1 METNTIDEAKVAKLP
16 QEGVHCFAANGKQ
29 INVRRIIT
37 VPLMAITVVLGF
49 FFLLSKYSNLIIACA
64 SFACFV
70 IAALVFAHTFLIA
83 KYRIAVDYNEKK
95 IILRYRYNLITIPF
109 ETFDA
114 REGEPDRAE
123 ALLENSQL
131 GGNEKVYYLVL
142 DNVLDDACYQTTTK
156 DLASK
161 EDFFKLKDEAF
172 AIADAYGARDLENA
186 IKPETAANV
195 KKGGAKEVGDS
206 DIDSIVDSV
215 MSDSKN
221 KKLKDVTGEV
231 VEDATDK
238 IEEAKETAEEAAEAA
253 KETASEAVE
262 TVKETAAEAVDT
274 VAEKVEDIKE
284 DIKE

>member
-16 QEGVHCFAANGKQ
+16 QEGVHCFAANSKQ

-49 FFLLSKYSNLIIACA
+49 FFLMSKYSNLIIACA

-114 REGEPDRAE
+114 RDGEPDRAE

-161 EDFFKLKDEAF
+161 EDFFKLKEETF

-186 IKPETAANV
+186 IKPETGV
-195 KKGGAKEVGDS
+195 KKGGAKEVGES
-206 DIDSIVDSV
+206 DIDNIVDSV
-215 MSDSKN
+215 MTDSKN
-221 KKLKDVTGEV
+221 KKLKDVTGE
-231 VEDATDK
+231 
-238 IEEAKETAEEAAEAA
+238 AAE
-253 KETASEAVE
+253 EAVE
-262 TVKETAAEAVDT
+262 TVKEAAEAVE
-274 VAEKVEDIKE
+274 EKAEDIKD